1 MSTQQQTIQTQ
12 KEKFSPIVIFVTIIY
27 IVFIASTVSAVNDF
41 DQYKSYLH
49 EPSVG
54 DRPELKVFGEFSS
67 QLFPGA
73 GTYSYVIESPPGVTG
88 LGP

>member
-1 MSTQQQTIQTQ
+1 MIP
-12 KEKFSPIVIFVTIIY
+12 KVICFGTL
-27 IVFIASTVSAVNDF
+27 IVFFCTIGLVSAVNDF
-41 DQYKSYLH
+41 DQYKPYLH